1 MTRRKSP
8 GLVPRRGFLSG
19 AALVGATTALPGAT
33 AAAAAADAAGAPP
46 TPAAGGDAAASA
58 PSSPVAAPAGQRP
71 DAATLVAEHGTPAV
85 LPGTLAGRPGS
96 DYMVDVL
103 KSLGIEYVASNPGS
117 SFRGLQESIVT
128 YGGNRAPEF
137 LTCLHEESSAAM
149 AHGYAKIALK
159 PMAFLA
165 HGTVGLQHA
174 AMAVYNAW
182 CDRVP
187 LIGILGNGL
196 NATQRRP
203 GVEWIHT
210 AQDPVAV
217 VRDFVK
223 WDDQPVSLRSF
234 GESMVRAWKLT
245 MTPPMEPVMV
255 VADSELQE
263 HGVSPSDW
271 PAVPR
276 LTRPGVPAGEGG
288 AVREAAKLLVAAE
301 LPVIVADRAAR
312 TPEGVARLV
321 ELAEL
326 LGAPVVDQG
335 SRMNFPTTHEL
346 SLSERGGALVRRA
359 DVILGLELTDYWGT
373 VNEYVDNLE
382 REHGPRTQPGAKLV
396 SIASTELYLK
406 SNYQDFQRYAEL
418 DLAIAG
424 DAEATLP
431 ALIEACRALIDP
443 RRKAA
448 IATRRAAMARMRTE
462 ARAATLEA
470 AALGWDASP
479 ISTARLSAELWQAIK
494 GEDWSLVSTDA
505 FLSGWP
511 RRTWR
516 FDRHYQYIGHAGGA
530 GVGYGLPAA
539 VGAALANR
547 AHGRLSVNIQ
557 CDGDLMYAPGALW
570 TAVHH
575 KIPLLSVMHNNRA
588 YHQEIMHLQRMANRR
603 QRGVDRAWIGTTIDD
618 PPIDYALL
626 AKSMGMWAE
635 GPITDPRELGAALA
649 RAVAVV
655 KRGQPA
661 LLDVVTQ
668 PR

>member
-1 MTRRKSP
+1 MTSRKDSEDLGRR
-8 GLVPRRGFLSG
+8 RFLSG
-19 AALVGATTALPGAT
+19 VALAGAT
-33 AAAAAADAAGAPP
+33 AALP
-46 TPAAGGDAAASA
+46 AAASV
-58 PSSPVAAPAGQRP
+58 SPAAPASSSASPPLPEASPALRP
-71 DAATLVAEHGTPAV
+71 GAAALAAEQGEPRV
-85 LPGTLAGRPGS
+85 LPGTLDGRPGS

-103 KSLGIEYVASNPGS
+103 KALGIEYVASNPGS
-117 SFRGLQESIVT
+117 SFRGLQESIAT
-128 YGGNRAPEF
+128 YGGNAAPEF
-137 LTCLHEESSAAM
+137 LTCLHEETSAAM
-149 AHGYAKIALK
+149 AHGYAKIALQ

-196 NATQRRP
+196 NAEKRRP
-203 GVEWIHT
+203 GVEWQHT
-210 AQDPVAV
+210 AQDPCEV
-217 VRDFVK
+217 VRDYVK
-223 WDDQPVSLRSF
+223 WDDQPTSLRAF
-234 GESMVRAWKLT
+234 GESLTRAWKLT
-245 MTPPMEPVMV
+245 MTPPMEPVMI

-263 HGVSPSDW
+263 EGFHAAEW
-271 PAVPR
+271 PAIPR
-276 LTRPGVPAGEGG
+276 LVKPNPPAGEPG
-288 AVREAAKLLVAAE
+288 AVREAAKWLVEAE
-301 LPVIVADRAAR
+301 LPLIVADRAAR
-312 TPEGVARLV
+312 TPAGVARLI

-335 SRMNFPTTHEL
+335 GRMNFPTTHPL

-359 DVILGLELTDYWGT
+359 DVILGLELTDFWGT
-373 VNEYVDNLE
+373 VNEYVDNLA
-382 REHGPRTQPGAKLV
+382 REHGPRTRDGARLV
-396 SIASTELYLK
+396 AISANELYLK
-406 SNYQDFQRYAEL
+406 SNYQDFQRYPEL

-431 ALIEACRALIDP
+431 TLIEACRALIDP
-443 RRKAA
+443 RRARA
-448 IATRRAAMARMRTE
+448 IAARREAMAQLRAE
-462 ARAATLEA
+462 ARAAALEA
-470 AALGWDASP
+470 ATAGWDASP
-479 ISTARLSAELWQAIK
+479 ISTARLAAEVWQAIK
-494 GEDWSLVSTDA
+494 GEDWSLVSPDN
-505 FLSGWP
+505 FISGWA
-511 RRTWR
+511 RRLWP
-516 FDRHYQYIGHAGGA
+516 FERHYQYIGHAGGA

-547 AHGRLSVNIQ
+547 PHGRLSLSIQ
-557 CDGDLMYAPGALW
+557 PDGDLMYAPGAIW

-618 PPIDYALL
+618 PPIDYAML

-635 GPITDPRELGAALA
+635 GPITNPRDLGPALR

-655 KRGQPA
+655 KSGRPA